1 MTPDKAELVLRDY
14 RSGKATS
21 ASALAKAH
29 GVSRSAVYRLL
40 SKSGDPAPKVPEL
53 KVTEQVLEA
62 APRRPPRDVDEDKEP
77 LDLFTKADRFADALG
92 LPDGSGKVS
101 NEEPKDEKDRE
112 EKEQQLD
119 MMMEAIIG
127 GGGGGAQEL
136 PSGLLEAIEG
146 PPRPRL
152 AHRNVEEST
161 APIHIAQSRHQD
173 GVRNEITQ
181 KIIFNLQHFGPQLE
195 IITGTNKELYIQ
207 SLTQLTTPQ
216 LREALTT
223 LERTRSVGNIANGF
237 KQVFFV
243 AAQTTEIASSFVG
256 LRSQGFTQQLRQQ
269 DEEIT
274 MIMKE
279 LAIEQWDR
287 LKVMDTPTAR
297 LGVLFCL
304 TLAQTDARNRL
315 EEHLKA
321 AETVPPDLVSA
332 NADL

>member
-1 MTPDKAELVLRDY
+1 MTPEKAELVMRDY

-40 SKSGDPAPKVPEL
+40 SKDPAPKVPEL
-53 KVTEQVLEA
+53 KVTEEVPEG
-62 APRRPPRDVDEDKEP
+62 PRRPHRDTDDDKEP

-136 PSGLLEAIEG
+136 PAGLLEAIEG
-146 PPRPRL
+146 PPQRPRL

-216 LREALTT
+216 LREALST

-315 EEHLKA
+315 EEHLRA